1 MFCSQLEKQIPQL
14 FQNNMDIAKSARNQ
28 AELHNDAPHRARRR
42 RAYTALKLKSER
54 AFKNLR
60 FLKKNRGNPES
71 CKPDS
76 VVPER
81 TDIHLSARLL
91 NRAPLAG
98 VRHTRD
104 VMDEQPRLLRCL
116 APNWVYRAR
125 EDCSRGGGLL
135 PRLFTLAA
143 RAAVCFLLHFPYGAL
158 ADDAPPF
165 QTEFRSAVSGLSS
178 RRKAPSECPLSE
190 FP

>member
-60 FLKKNRGNPES
+60 FKKKNRGNPES

-104 VMDEQPRLLRCL
+104 VMDEQPRLLRWGSYPAFSPLPL
-116 APNWVYRAR
+116 ARRFVFCCTFRTAPLRTT
-125 EDCSRGGGLL
+125 
-135 PRLFTLAA
+135 PRLFRRNSALRCPDFPLGAKRQA
-143 RAAVCFLLHFPYGAL
+143 NVRSPSFLNPYL
-158 ADDAPPF
+158 RP
-165 QTEFRSAVSGLSS
+165 
-178 RRKAPSECPLSE
+178 
-190 FP
+190 

>member
-1 MFCSQLEKQIPQL
+1 
-14 FQNNMDIAKSARNQ
+14 MDIAKSARNQ

-60 FLKKNRGNPES
+60 FFKKNRGNPES

-104 VMDEQPRLLRCL
+104 VMDEQPRLLHCL
-116 APNWVYRAR
+116 APNWVYHAR
-125 EDCSRGGGLL
+125 RGCPRRRWALTPPFHPCRCALRRIGGLFSVALSMRHSCKCRPVFSNGVPLCGVRTFL
-135 PRLFTLAA
+135 PRKNRERMSTLQ
-143 RAAVCFLLHFPYGAL
+143 FFPYN
-158 ADDAPPF
+158 
-165 QTEFRSAVSGLSS
+165 
-178 RRKAPSECPLSE
+178 RKIYFYCK
-190 FP
+190 F